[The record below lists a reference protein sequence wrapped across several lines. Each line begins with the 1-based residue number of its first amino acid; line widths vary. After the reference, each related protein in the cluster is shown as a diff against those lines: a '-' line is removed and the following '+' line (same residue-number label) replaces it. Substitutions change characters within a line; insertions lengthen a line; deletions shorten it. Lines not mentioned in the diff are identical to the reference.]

1 MGEESVL
8 AEREAP
14 RPRRSARN
22 GSESYSAWM
31 VYRAGAIESTG
42 GRSQTAPPPEE
53 TIRWSEG
60 GDTAWP

>member
-1 MGEESVL
+1 MDQRSLMGEESVL

-42 GRSQTAPPPEE
+42 GGAVWPHPPKK
-53 TIRWSEG
+53 R
-60 GDTAWP
+60 

>member
-1 MGEESVL
+1 MDQGGLMGEESVL

-22 GSESYSAWM
+22 GSESYSTWM

-42 GRSQTAPPPEE
+42 GGAV
-53 TIRWSEG
+53 
-60 GDTAWP
+60 